1 MLFSGGM
8 AERLNA
14 AVLKTVDRAIGPWVQ
29 IPLPPPFMIQR
40 LYGKNYKNQQVK
52 DCVCCVSNGS
62 ICGNY
67 ALCRCLW

>member
-1 MLFSGGM
+1 MHFLLKIKSNSVYCCLLERSTIIVVGVLLFCGGM

-40 LYGKNYKNQQVK
+40 LYGKVY
-52 DCVCCVSNGS
+52 
-62 ICGNY
+62 
-67 ALCRCLW
+67 